1 MNRFNIQKNSL
12 LKRFLYKCS
21 IIILACSYS
30 LSQPLKS
37 FRPFDWVLYKSTGS
51 ITSFTEG
58 YSYIYIGTTLGGIK
72 RFNIYGNYFDNPIST
87 AQGLEN
93 NEVSAVHFDKKTGF
107 LWASTS
113 GYVQYSFSREN
124 DWFSKN
130 FHDIG
135 LSKFDK
141 ITKIGSSDSYVWLK
155 ARSSYVKLDQSSG
168 TMVGIYP
175 IPDELSIEW
184 SSGEYRSDQQ
194 FDKDFTDFIILDGW
208 IFNGNELIDQN
219 GSRKKITSVFFS
231 QYGNIYLGS
240 ENGVVF
246 YGSETMETFKPVVPD
261 IINEDVLS
269 LYLDNYH
276 LWVGSLNFLKSEG
289 ISKIDVKSLESFPF
303 KFEETINM
311 EPSPIYSI
319 ISSENEVWVG
329 GEGIIL
335 YYNEKKNFWKTLD
348 QGRGISDGI
357 VWDMCIS
364 DRHLWTATSRGI
376 NRIDLATHS
385 INLIGIEEYFRD
397 TQVYSIENINDQIW
411 IGSRK
416 GLFIYS
422 QDDPKL
428 INALD
433 LQKKDELINNFY
445 NFTSIHEN
453 DDLVYVAGDMGVARF
468 NTMQNEWELISPSVV
483 YGAETVYSM
492 TVNDKFLFLGT
503 RNGLSRINK
512 STGLVREYTYPFIG
526 QVNDMVLDGNV
537 LWIGSNNG
545 LLKFKW
551 KRDL

>member
-130 FHDIG
+130 FQDIG

-319 ISSENEVWVG
+319 ISSANEVWVG

-385 INLIGIEEYFRD
+385 VNLIGIEEYFRD

-468 NTMQNEWELISPSVV
+468 NTTQNEWELISPSVV

-526 QVNDMVLDGNV
+526 QVNDMVLDENV

>member
-21 IIILACSYS
+21 IIILACSHS

-58 YSYIYIGTTLGGIK
+58 YSYIYVGTTLGGIK

-113 GYVQYSFSREN
+113 GYVQYSFSRES

-130 FHDIG
+130 FQDIG

-141 ITKIGSSDSYVWLK
+141 ITKIGSSDRYVWLK

-184 SSGEYRSDQQ
+184 SSGEYRSDQK

-246 YGSETMETFKPVVPD
+246 YGSETMETFKPVIPD

-319 ISSENEVWVG
+319 ISSANEVWVG

-397 TQVYSIENINDQIW
+397 TQVYSIENINEQIW
-411 IGSRK
+411 IGSRR

-512 STGLVREYTYPFIG
+512 STGLVREYKYPFIG

>member
-130 FHDIG
+130 FQDIG

-246 YGSETMETFKPVVPD
+246 YGSETMETFKPVIPD

-319 ISSENEVWVG
+319 ISSANEVWVG

-468 NTMQNEWELISPSVV
+468 DTMQNEWELISPSVV

-526 QVNDMVLDGNV
+526 QVNDMVLDENV